1 MTGEQS
7 YIKANRLF
15 FATGLRGARGPFA
28 VVPLDNPGKCVAD
41 MPIVAGHTSPVLDFD
56 FNPFD
61 DYILASASE
70 DQTIKIWRIPE
81 EGLTSNMNVPVA
93 DLRGHDKKVLLLRFH
108 PTANNVLASISADQ
122 TVKVWDIE
130 KQTEMYSLPSE
141 THDEPIHDIVWDHIG
156 KNYIT
161 SSKDKLIRVVDVR
174 ASAVATTINA
184 VHDGPKSIKLVHTGA
199 SNRLIT
205 VGSTN
210 FLNQRQFKIW
220 DPRNMSKELRKVDI
234 DQATHVVMPFYDPDT
249 NLLYLAGKGDMNI
262 RVYEISTS
270 PSSSSSLSS
279 SSSSASKSMNN
290 GSGIDARLICEHTS
304 IIATKGIAWV
314 PKRALDVMG
323 REVGRLLKLM
333 NNCVEPLSF
342 YVPRKS
348 THFQADLYP
357 FTASAVAAHTAEEW
371 ANGSNKPPN
380 LICLNPGIATVETE
394 SSSGK
399 EGMSFVSHHMYTQ
412 SAVFE
417 IPHTYYTC
425 FCMICFHFYHLI
437 SSPHQSPHG
446 CPSLYHGHC

>member
-1 MTGEQS
+1 MSLFLSKKTTKTTQQSLFTNIYYNQPRPDEIFNNLRLSYVTGEQS
-7 YIKANRLF
+7 YIKANSLF

-28 VVPLDNPGKCVAD
+28 VIPLDKPGKCVAD

-81 EGLTSNMNVPVA
+81 GGLTSNMNVPVA

-108 PTANNVLASISADQ
+108 PTASNVLASISADQ

-130 KQTEMYSLPSE
+130 KQSEMYSLPSE

-184 VHDGPKSIKLVHTGA
+184 VHDGPKSIKLAHTGA

-220 DPRNMSKELRKVDI
+220 DPRNMS
-234 DQATHVVMPFYDPDT
+234 
-249 NLLYLAGKGDMNI
+249 
-262 RVYEISTS
+262 
-270 PSSSSSLSS
+270 
-279 SSSSASKSMNN
+279 
-290 GSGIDARLICEHTS
+290 
-304 IIATKGIAWV
+304 
-314 PKRALDVMG
+314 
-323 REVGRLLKLM
+323 
-333 NNCVEPLSF
+333 
-342 YVPRKS
+342 
-348 THFQADLYP
+348 
-357 FTASAVAAHTAEEW
+357 
-371 ANGSNKPPN
+371 
-380 LICLNPGIATVETE
+380 
-394 SSSGK
+394 
-399 EGMSFVSHHMYTQ
+399 
-412 SAVFE
+412 
-417 IPHTYYTC
+417 
-425 FCMICFHFYHLI
+425 
-437 SSPHQSPHG
+437 
-446 CPSLYHGHC
+446 